1 MGYFIRNI
9 TDKLRGVS
17 RSQKEPRKFK
27 TVLVTGGAGFIGSHL
42 VKYLNEMTDW
52 NIYVLDC
59 LTYAGNLDNLGGAKY
74 KLIKADISDVEQLKL
89 LDKFRFDAVLHL
101 AAESHVDRSISDP
114 LSFVKTNVNGT
125 LNLLE
130 FAKKMHDDNP
140 NFVFYH
146 VSTDEVYGTLPLRGS
161 HKFKETTA
169 YDPRSPYSASKAS
182 SDHFVMA
189 YHHTF
194 GLPVVLSNCSNN
206 YGTHQYPEKLIPVVV
221 ESIKNMDS
229 IPVYGKG
236 INKRDWLHVKDH
248 CSAIHEILTRGKIGE
263 TYCIGGNN
271 VMSNID
277 MVNTICDT
285 YDKIFGTHSSR
296 NRIIHVADRKGH
308 DLKYAIDASKLK
320 NDLGWEPSIKFS
332 EGIKE
337 TIKWYGSLWQLD

>member
-1 MGYFIRNI
+1 MGYLIRNL
-9 TDKLRGVS
+9 TDKLKGVS

-59 LTYAGNLDNLGGAKY
+59 LTYAGNLDNLAGANC
-74 KLIKADISDVEQLKL
+74 KLIKADITDVEELKL
-89 LDKFRFDAVLHL
+89 LDKFRFDAILHL

-130 FAKKMHDDNP
+130 FAKKMYDVNP

-146 VSTDEVYGTLPLRGS
+146 VSTDEVYGTLPLKGS

-206 YGTHQYPEKLIPVVV
+206 YGTHQYPEKLIPVVI
-221 ESIKNMDS
+221 ESLKKMDS

-263 TYCIGGNN
+263 TYCVGGNN
-271 VMSNID
+271 VMSNIEI
-277 MVNTICDT
+277 VKIICDT
-285 YDKIFGTHSSR
+285 YDMIFGTRSSKS
-296 NRIIHVADRKGH
+296 RITYIEDRKGH

-337 TIKWYGSLWQLD
+337 TIKWYGSKK